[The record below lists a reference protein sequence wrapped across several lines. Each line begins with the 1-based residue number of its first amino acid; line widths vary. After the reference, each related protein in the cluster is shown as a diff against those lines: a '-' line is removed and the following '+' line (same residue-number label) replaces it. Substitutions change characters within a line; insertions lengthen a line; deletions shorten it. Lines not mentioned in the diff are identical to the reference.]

1 MRGRQ
6 DSNWTEIKCA
16 WTNARKSSFFIARI
30 STRLRFIWFP
40 HERMCDNFFFS
51 TREYP
56 RDCGLCHFC
65 MNKREI
71 DCIAVLRSN
80 ACEQTRDRAV
90 FFHCENFRETK
101 IYVISAWM
109 NARYFFFYARISA
122 RLQIVSFPHERTWHK
137 YFFLYAK
144 ISVRLIQQQLLRFS
158 DFFILSPWPCTLLW
172 PMDWYLG
179 VGDINFSGGLSG
191 AHRFVVVALSS
202 HIVADVTCTNGHIN
216 SNS

>member
-1 MRGRQ
+1 MIIAPCSDRHVLNKTIDAWKAGQ
-6 DSNWTEIKCA
+6 QLDWDQMCLNKCKKEQYFYCENYHETEIY
-16 WTNARKSSFFIARI
+16 
-30 STRLRFIWFP
+30 L
-40 HERMCDNFFFS
+40 
-51 TREYP
+51 
-56 RDCGLCHFC
+56 
-65 MNKREI
+65 
-71 DCIAVLRSN
+71 
-80 ACEQTRDRAV
+80 
-90 FFHCENFRETK
+90 
-101 IYVISAWM
+101 ISAWM